1 MNDASSLKHYVMRE
15 RSTQSPGILNA
26 SHLSEV
32 KCTLSSKNIS
42 MHLFECSSTT
52 KASETNEAIRLHH

>member
-15 RSTQSPGILNA
+15 RSTQFPAIANA
-26 SHLSEV
+26 NHLSEA
-32 KCTLSSKNIS
+32 KCALSSKNTT

-52 KASETNEAIRLHH
+52 KASETNEAIRLHQ